1 MTRNDWLRLWAALAG
16 FSALSAVLV
25 SLRPILPVDETRYL
39 TVAWEMWQGGSK
51 LVPHLNGDIYGH
63 KPPLLFWLINLVWS
77 VTGVHDWAGRLVGPA
92 FGVISIALT
101 ARLAR
106 VLWPDAPARAGT
118 SALVLAS
125 GLVFLL
131 FGTATM
137 FDTLLT
143 SAVLLAMLA
152 LVNLRNGG
160 GLRPVLTLGLALA
173 FGVLAKGPVVL
184 LHVMPVALLLPLWAE
199 RQTRPALKSWYLSV
213 CLSIVVAL
221 GLVLIWLVPA
231 LIAGGAE
238 YRDEVLWRQSA
249 GRMVSAFDHKRPLW
263 FFVALMPLY
272 LWPWGWSRESLTRLA
287 PRSVAGTEQGRFL
300 GIWVLTVLLAFSA
313 ISSKQAHYLVPEMP
327 ALALLMSGLAMG
339 RVTLMGRFGLALPLV
354 GLAVL
359 AIADWTGLVALSGD
373 PAMRLSAA
381 GMAMVAVVSVGAV
394 TGLYLLRQRD
404 HVTILTAAATVLGLH
419 LLVQPILWGQF
430 DPTTTAG
437 YLAAGQS
444 GGIATTDLKYAGQFS
459 YAGRLSQPMTVLRD
473 EAAVQDWLAVHPGG
487 TILTRTEMTDPR
499 LSFQHSAAFQGKVY
513 WVYRAGSVQP

>member
-1 MTRNDWLRLWAALAG
+1 MTRIDWLRLWAALAG
-16 FSALSAVLV
+16 FAALSSVLV

-106 VLWPDAPARAGT
+106 VLWPDAPTRAGI
-118 SALVLAS
+118 SALILAS

-143 SAVLLAMLA
+143 AAVLLAMLA
-152 LVNLRNGG
+152 LVNLRHSG
-160 GLRPVLTLGLALA
+160 GLRPVLMLGFALA

-184 LHVMPVALLLPLWAE
+184 LHVMPVALLMPLWAE
-199 RQTRPALKSWYLSV
+199 KQTRPALKGWYLSV
-213 CLSIVVAL
+213 GLSIAVAL
-221 GLVLIWLVPA
+221 GLVLIWLGPA

-263 FFVALMPLY
+263 FFAALLPLY

-287 PRSVAGTEQGRFL
+287 PRSMAGTEQARFL
-300 GIWVLTVLLAFSA
+300 GIWALAVLLAFSA
-313 ISSKQAHYLVPEMP
+313 ISSKQAHYLVPELP
-327 ALALLMSGLAMG
+327 ALALLLSGLSMG
-339 RVTLMGRFGLALPLV
+339 RVTAMGRIGLALPLM
-354 GLAVL
+354 GLGVM
-359 AIADWTGLVALSGD
+359 AIADWSGLVTLSGD
-373 PAMRLSAA
+373 PAMRLTAT
-381 GMAMVAVVSVGAV
+381 GMGSVVAVSVSAV
-394 TGLYLLRQRD
+394 TGLYLLRQREG
-404 HVTILTAAATVLGLH
+404 VTILTAAATVLGLH

-430 DPTTTAG
+430 DPTTIAG

-459 YAGRLSQPMTVLRD
+459 YAGRLSQPMTVLGD
-473 EAAVQDWLAVHPGG
+473 DAAAQDWLAVHPGG
-487 TILTRTEMTDPR
+487 TILTRTELTDPR
-499 LSFQHSAAFQGKVY
+499 LSIQHSAEFQGKVY